1 MTTDQYQP
9 SAAVPVLEVS
19 ELRKVFRVRSES
31 TRRTEELVAVD
42 NVSFALHDAGSLAIV
57 GESGSGKTTV
67 ARMIAGLET
76 PTSGSV
82 HIADPPQ
89 PSGTGVSTG
98 SRVARRERYRRIQM
112 VFQDPYSS
120 LNPQQTIQRCL
131 DDVLRLHFRDLDRDG
146 RAARVAQLLEYV
158 GLDDRHLALKPR
170 SLSGG
175 QRQRVAI
182 ARALACEPRVL
193 ILDEAVS
200 ALDVSV
206 QGQILNL
213 LSDLRSSPRGR
224 LPVRLPR
231 PRRGPAG
238 HRPRDRHASR
248 CRGRAGYDGR
258 RPLQPLRGVHPASA
272 RRRTAT
278 RMEAHPPQPARASAH
293 ETAADAGALALEELG
308 PGTRNGATH
317 PDRERGVDMDDIAP
331 PGLRFA
337 FEARVDIAPS
347 RHVGHAGSAPLGF
360 TPITGGTV
368 AGPRLQGTVEPGG
381 GDWAISRDG
390 HAVDLDA
397 RYLIRAEDGALIDIV
412 NRGFWVAPREVE
424 EALDAGE
431 AVDPSRAT
439 TSGPSPSSAPMPRI
453 TAG

>member
-1 MTTDQYQP
+1 VTNDQSPP

-19 ELRKVFRVRSES
+19 ELRKVFRVRSEGA
-31 TRRTEELVAVD
+31 RGTEELVAVD

-89 PSGTGVSTG
+89 PSGTGASTG
-98 SRVARRERYRRIQM
+98 SRAARRERYRRIQM

-120 LNPQQTIQRCL
+120 LNPQHTIQRCL
-131 DDVLRLHFRDLDRDG
+131 DDVLRLHFRDLGRDG

-213 LSDLRSSPRGR
+213 LSDLRSTLGVAYLFVSHDLAVVQQVTEDAIVMHRGVVVERGTTDAVLSSPSAAYTQR
-224 LPVRLPR
+224 LLDAVPR
-231 PRRGPAG
+231 PGWKPT
-238 HRPRDRHASR
+238 RHSQLE
-248 CRGRAGYDGR
+248 
-258 RPLQPLRGVHPASA
+258 RPL
-272 RRRTAT
+272 T
-278 RMEAHPPQPARASAH
+278 RLLPMPERSRSKRSDQAPEPEPP
-293 ETAADAGALALEELG
+293 
-308 PGTRNGATH
+308 
-317 PDRERGVDMDDIAP
+317 
-331 PGLRFA
+331 
-337 FEARVDIAPS
+337 
-347 RHVGHAGSAPLGF
+347 
-360 TPITGGTV
+360 TPI
-368 AGPRLQGTVEPGG
+368 A
-381 GDWAISRDG
+381 S
-390 HAVDLDA
+390 
-397 RYLIRAEDGALIDIV
+397 
-412 NRGFWVAPREVE
+412 E
-424 EALDAGE
+424 E
-431 AVDPSRAT
+431 
-439 TSGPSPSSAPMPRI
+439 
-453 TAG
+453 